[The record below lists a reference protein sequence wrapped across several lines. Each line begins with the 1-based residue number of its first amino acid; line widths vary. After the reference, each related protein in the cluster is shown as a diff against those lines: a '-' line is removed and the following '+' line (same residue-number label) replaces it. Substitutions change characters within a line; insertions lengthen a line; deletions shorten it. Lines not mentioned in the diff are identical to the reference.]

1 MNREN
6 IAKLAMREKQK
17 IADAEEDK
25 RLMKE
30 YRERLDRYF
39 TPKGKGLDG
48 LAVGD
53 LQGCLCG

>member
-6 IAKLAMREKQK
+6 VAKLAMREKQK

-30 YRERLDRYF
+30 YRERLDRY
-39 TPKGKGLDG
+39 TML
-48 LAVGD
+48 
-53 LQGCLCG
+53 

>member
-6 IAKLAMREKQK
+6 VAKLAMREKQK

-30 YRERLDRYF
+30 YRERLDGYVVA
-39 TPKGKGLDG
+39 KGELLDC
-48 LAVGD
+48 LAVGG
-53 LQGCLCG
+53 LHGCLCG